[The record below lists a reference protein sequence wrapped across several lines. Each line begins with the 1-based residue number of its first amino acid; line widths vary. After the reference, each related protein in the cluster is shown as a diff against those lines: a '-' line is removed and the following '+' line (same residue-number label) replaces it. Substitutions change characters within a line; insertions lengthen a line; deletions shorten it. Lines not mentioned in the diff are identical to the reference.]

1 MQLRS
6 ICVFCG
12 SADGR
17 RPAYLDAARR
27 FGILLAERGMTLVY
41 GGSAVGLMRAIADSA
56 LSRDGKVIGVIPAA
70 LQDREIGHRGLTR
83 LEVVASM
90 HARKARMAELADA
103 FVAMPGGFG
112 TLEEFAEILTWA
124 QLGLHQK
131 PFGLLDVEG
140 YYAPLTAFFDH
151 AVEEGFVGKS
161 QRDRVVVA
169 AEPSEMLALLA
180 RSAPPT
186 AGPTWIKPDET

>member
-12 SADGR
+12 SSNGR
-17 RPAYLDAARR
+17 RPAYLDAARQL
-27 FGILLAERGMTLVY
+27 GNAVAQRGSTLVY
-41 GGSAVGLMRAIADSA
+41 GGSAVGLMRAVADAA
-56 LSRDGKVIGVIPAA
+56 LARGGDVIGVIPSA
-70 LQDREIGHRGLTR
+70 LEQREIAHTGLSR
-83 LEVVASM
+83 LEVVPSM

-103 FVAMPGGFG
+103 FVALPGGFG

-140 YYAPLTAFFDH
+140 YYRPLTAFFDH
-151 AVEEGFVGKS
+151 AVEEGFVARP

-169 AEPSEMLALLA
+169 AEPLEMLRLLA
-180 RSAPPT
+180 EAAPPP
-186 AGPTWIKPDET
+186 AGPAWIGPEQT